1 MLRAVDSA
9 ASPSLSAAV
18 PSERRFVF
26 IVAAVQ
32 FVNVLEFV
40 MVMPLGPDFALALDI
55 PLSRIGIVGGSY
67 TLAAAVSGVVASRFL
82 DRFDRRSA
90 LAVAMFGLVA
100 ATALAGLATGMAS
113 LLAARVVAGL
123 FGGPAS
129 SLAIA
134 AVADVIP
141 IERRGRALGT
151 VMAAFSVA
159 SVLGV
164 PAGLEL
170 AHALSWRAPFL
181 AVALL
186 GVLVTTLAL
195 FALPPL
201 RSHLSHARARSSE
214 TPALPPLLDRLAL
227 LSLANTFLV
236 MFGVF
241 LVVPN
246 LASFV
251 QFNLGYPRDGL
262 GFLYLIGGAASFV
275 AMRIVG
281 VLSDRYGSTPFV
293 IVGTVLNLFA
303 LWTGFI
309 DRRLAVPVLVVFVTF
324 MLSGSVRMVPSAS
337 LSSRVPHRERRA
349 GFMSTQSAVQHT
361 GSAIGAI
368 VGAALLVAEPSGRLV
383 DMEYVAGLALMSS
396 LFVPLLAW
404 RLERGLLR
412 RGT

>member
-1 MLRAVDSA
+1 VESTGPA
-9 ASPSLSAAV
+9 LSIPAI
-18 PSERRFVF
+18 SERRLVY

-55 PLSRIGIVGGSY
+55 PLSRIGVVGGSY

-90 LAVAMFGLVA
+90 LAIAMFGLVT

-113 LLAARVVAGL
+113 LLAARVLAGV

-134 AVADVIP
+134 AVADVVP

-201 RSHLSHARARSSE
+201 RSHLARARTGSSDA
-214 TPALPPLLDRLAL
+214 ALPPLLDRLAL
-227 LSLANTFLV
+227 LSLGNTFLV

-262 GFLYLIGGAASFV
+262 GFLYLVGGASSFV

-337 LSSRVPHRERRA
+337 LSSRVPHPERRA
-349 GFMSTQSAVQHT
+349 GFMSTQSSVQHT

-396 LFVPLLAW
+396 LLVPLLAW